1 MCPASGNC
9 NVRSGLGEGQGDAAA
24 NAAASACDDGH
35 MPVKPELI
43 ENAHTRILRDG
54 PFPPCATAVDSGC
67 TLSAAQSRTIATPQ
81 NASGT

>member
-1 MCPASGNC
+1 MCPASRNC

-54 PFPPCATAVDSGC
+54 RFSPGATAMEPGS
-67 TLSAAQSRTIATPQ
+67 TLSPGSAGVRA
-81 NASGT
+81 